1 MHTVRSIAEVWTHI
15 ESLAEVSRMGVSAQ
29 AMRAIAIPA
38 ETLAAQPHEPMP
50 GASADAGDSARTL
63 LIETIRK
70 NVMAW
75 TRWNGVAPVMRFDR
89 TEGVH

>member
-1 MHTVRSIAEVWTHI
+1 
-15 ESLAEVSRMGVSAQ
+15 MGVSAQ
-29 AMRAIAIPA
+29 AMRAISRPA
-38 ETLAAQPHEPMP
+38 ETLAARHQEPMA
-50 GASADAGDSARTL
+50 GASAAAGDSARTL

-75 TRWNGVAPVMRFDR
+75 TRWNCVKPEMRFDR